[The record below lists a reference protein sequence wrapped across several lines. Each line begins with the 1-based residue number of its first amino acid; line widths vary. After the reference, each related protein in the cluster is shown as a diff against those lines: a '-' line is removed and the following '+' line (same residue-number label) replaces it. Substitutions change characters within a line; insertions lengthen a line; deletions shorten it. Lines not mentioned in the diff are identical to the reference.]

1 MKSPATLILASSSP
15 RRRELLRR
23 AGRSFRIV
31 VPDIEEEPRSGEA
44 PAAFARRA
52 AREKAEAVALRLPE
66 RAARRRVILAS
77 DTIVVLGRRILGKPR
92 HAADA
97 RRMLRSLSGRDHRVL
112 SGLCVLRET
121 GRGRWRGV
129 TRVVA
134 TTVHFRPLSTAD
146 VTAYL
151 RTDEPVDKAG
161 AYGIQGAA
169 AGFVTAI
176 RGSYTNVVGLPLAE
190 TLALLGRAG
199 K

>member
-1 MKSPATLILASSSP
+1 MNTSSILILASSSP
-15 RRRELLRR
+15 RRRELLKV
-23 AGRSFRIV
+23 AGRAFRIV
-31 VPDIEEEPRSGEA
+31 TPDIEETPRPGEA

-92 HAADA
+92 SLAEA
-97 RRMLRSLSGRDHRVL
+97 RRMLRSLSGRDHRVM
-112 SGLCVLRET
+112 SGLCVLREA
-121 GRGRWRGV
+121 GRGHWRGV
-129 TRVVA
+129 ARVV
-134 TTVHFRPLSTAD
+134 TTAVHFRRLSAAEIE
-146 VTAYL
+146 AYL
-151 RTDEPVDKAG
+151 RTGEPLDKAG

-199 K
+199 T